1 MRGPM
6 DREHAAKQRLQSV
19 AVSLACALSALAA
32 GASETRPRE
41 LDRLRLLPP
50 VVLKGEKGYSLEERM
65 RHYKVEAVSVA
76 VIRDFRVLWT
86 EARGF
91 ADREAKE
98 PATTRTLFQAGSIS
112 KPVAAAGVLRE
123 VEAGKLLLDRDVNEY
138 LKSWKLP
145 ENEFTAKQKVTLERI
160 LSHSAGL
167 TVHGFP
173 GYAAGGPVPTV
184 PQLLDGVPPA
194 NTAAVRVEFEP
205 GTKWQYSGGGYTIAQ
220 LVMTDTLQKSFPEL
234 MRELVLAP
242 AGMAHSTYEQPLP
255 PEKLGLAA
263 VGYRS
268 NGSLLPGKRHTY
280 PEMAAAG
287 LWTTSE
293 DLARFAIAI
302 GRALRG
308 DPSSFLSKQKAA
320 RMTTPFSGDAGL
332 GLFLQKHGGETYFG
346 HDGSDEGFQAVLL
359 MHREKGYGAAV
370 MANSDNGISL
380 ANEIVEGIAH
390 KQGWAGDREL
400 ETVKLSAKDLAP
412 LSGRYQTNG
421 DEAFSLTA
429 KEDRL
434 FGKSQLGDEYELFP
448 IAHDLFVR
456 KDRKTRYQ
464 AERSGAEVSGI
475 RLLAGSEGVLARR
488 MAPGARL
495 PSDAMAE
502 GKLDEAVDAYRKL
515 FAEKPDD
522 PGVAESRLNVLGYQ
536 LAARTEFPKAIAILK
551 VNMELR
557 PKSTNTYDSLAE
569 IYLASGDR
577 ARALET
583 YRKVLEVLPTDT
595 TTNAN
600 LKAQL
605 LRNAEEKIREL
616 AK

>member
-1 MRGPM
+1 M
-6 DREHAAKQRLQSV
+6 DREHAARQRLQSV
-19 AVSLACALSALAA
+19 AVSLACALSTLAA

-50 VVLKGEKGYSLEERM
+50 VVLRGEKGYSLEERM

-242 AGMAHSTYEQPLP
+242 AGMTHSTYEQPLP

-308 DPSSFLSKQKAA
+308 DPGSFLSKQKAA

-475 RLLAGSEGVLARR
+475 RLLAGSERVLARR
-488 MAPGARL
+488 MMPGERL
-495 PSDAMAE
+495 PSDALAE

-536 LAARTEFPKAIAILK
+536 LAARTEFPKAITILK

>member
-6 DREHAAKQRLQSV
+6 DREHAARQRLQSV
-19 AVSLACALSALAA
+19 AVSLACALSTLAA

-220 LVMTDTLQKSFPEL
+220 PVMTDTLQKSFPEL

-308 DPSSFLSKQKAA
+308 DPGSFLSKQKAA

-475 RLLAGSEGVLARR
+475 RLLAGSERVLARR
-488 MAPGARL
+488 MAPGERL
-495 PSDAMAE
+495 PSDALAE

-515 FAEKPDD
+515 FAEKADD
-522 PGVAESRLNVLGYQ
+522 RGVAESRLNVLGYQ
-536 LAARTEFPKAIAILK
+536 LAARTEFPKAITILK
-551 VNMELR
+551 VNMGLR

>member
-1 MRGPM
+1 MREPLE
-6 DREHAAKQRLQSV
+6 REHAARQGLRRV

-112 KPVAAAGVLRE
+112 KPVTASGVLRE

-255 PEKLGLAA
+255 PERLGLAA
-263 VGYRS
+263 VGYRT
-268 NGSLLPGKRHTY
+268 NGAPLPGKRHTY

-293 DLARFAIAI
+293 DL
-302 GRALRG
+302 
-308 DPSSFLSKQKAA
+308 
-320 RMTTPFSGDAGL
+320 
-332 GLFLQKHGGETYFG
+332 
-346 HDGSDEGFQAVLL
+346 
-359 MHREKGYGAAV
+359 
-370 MANSDNGISL
+370 
-380 ANEIVEGIAH
+380 
-390 KQGWAGDREL
+390 
-400 ETVKLSAKDLAP
+400 
-412 LSGRYQTNG
+412 
-421 DEAFSLTA
+421 
-429 KEDRL
+429 
-434 FGKSQLGDEYELFP
+434 
-448 IAHDLFVR
+448 
-456 KDRKTRYQ
+456 
-464 AERSGAEVSGI
+464 
-475 RLLAGSEGVLARR
+475 
-488 MAPGARL
+488 
-495 PSDAMAE
+495 
-502 GKLDEAVDAYRKL
+502 
-515 FAEKPDD
+515 
-522 PGVAESRLNVLGYQ
+522 
-536 LAARTEFPKAIAILK
+536 
-551 VNMELR
+551 
-557 PKSTNTYDSLAE
+557 
-569 IYLASGDR
+569 
-577 ARALET
+577 
-583 YRKVLEVLPTDT
+583 
-595 TTNAN
+595 
-600 LKAQL
+600 
-605 LRNAEEKIREL
+605 
-616 AK
+616 

>member
-6 DREHAAKQRLQSV
+6 DREHAARQRLQSV
-19 AVSLACALSALAA
+19 AVSLACALSTLAA

-220 LVMTDTLQKSFPEL
+220 PVMTDTLQKSFPEL

-308 DPSSFLSKQKAA
+308 DPGSFLSKQKAA

-475 RLLAGSEGVLARR
+475 RLLAGSERVLARR
-488 MAPGARL
+488 MAPGERL
-495 PSDAMAE
+495 PSDALAE

-536 LAARTEFPKAIAILK
+536 LAARTEFPKAITILK
-551 VNMELR
+551 VNMGLR